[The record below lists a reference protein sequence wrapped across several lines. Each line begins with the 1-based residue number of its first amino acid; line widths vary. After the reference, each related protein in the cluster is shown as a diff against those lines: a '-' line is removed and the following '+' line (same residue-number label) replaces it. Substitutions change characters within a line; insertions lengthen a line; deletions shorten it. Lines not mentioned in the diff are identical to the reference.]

1 MADYTANDKFSNC
14 FVCSPTNP
22 YGLHLTNTYV
32 NGRSHMEITPHENMT
47 GLQGLMHGGFSLM
60 LMDEI
65 MYYAMEGLKVDT
77 VTLSSKCDFISP
89 AYIGHTLIAEG
100 WVEKRDGKKIYAA
113 GELVD
118 ADTGKVVVKA
128 TGLYYEV
135 DMSTFL
141 PD

>member
-65 MYYAMEGLKVDT
+65 MYYAMESLKVDT

-89 AYIGHTLIAEG
+89 AYIGHKLIAEG

-135 DMSTFL
+135 DMSSFL
-141 PD
+141 HD